1 MNVPYS
7 IELQPQSVNFG
18 IVKRELKTVR
28 NDLATEM
35 PAPDEYMQRRDAVQ
49 YVLVDKT
56 GRRELCDESMAKHF
70 LEPALVMIKALLR
83 LVVHGANVDDNVT
96 CIQHRG
102 IPTPLHVC
110 LWDLDLCEDRQLAD

>member
-1 MNVPYS
+1 MSVCPKRWMNVPYS

-18 IVKRELKTVR
+18 IVKSELKTVR

-35 PAPDEYMQRRDAVQ
+35 PAPDEYMQRKDAVQ

-83 LVVHGANVDDNVT
+83 LVVHGANVDDNVA
-96 CIQHRG
+96 G
-102 IPTPLHVC
+102 IKNCGVACAL
-110 LWDLDLCEDRQLAD
+110 QI